1 MVEEMTDRKIRVLKT
16 IIQEHILT
24 AEPVGSRTLA
34 KKYDFGFSPAT
45 IRNEMADLE
54 EMGLLEQPHTSAGRI
69 PTDLGYRF
77 YVDNLKKSEL
87 NSPSSIEN
95 YLQQLANQYSGIED
109 VMSGMT
115 RLLANL
121 THYTAFIS
129 EPAFSESKVS
139 RIQLLPVSKKRL
151 LLVVITD
158 NGLVNNK
165 IINLNK
171 DLDDKQLEDINKILN
186 KRLKGVLIDEMDQ
199 AFLNNLQHELQ
210 RRINY
215 TAEIL
220 ESLQK
225 EMSNI
230 STKNGMKIH
239 LDGTSYILEQPEFND
254 VNRLKKVLR
263 ILDREEE
270 LRKILNNIN
279 DELSI
284 KIGTENE
291 VEDMENCSLVLA
303 RYHIAKGA
311 SGQIGIIGP
320 TRMEYSKVI
329 SSVDLAAELLSKL
342 ISSTGR

>member
-1 MVEEMTDRKIRVLKT
+1 MVNGMTERKIRVLKT
-16 IIQEHILT
+16 IIEEHILT

-34 KKYDFGFSPAT
+34 RKYDFGFSPAT

-87 NSPSSIEN
+87 NSPPAIKV
-95 YLQQLANQYSGIED
+95 YLEQLSKEHSGIQD
-109 VMSGMT
+109 VMTGMA

-121 THYTAFIS
+121 TQYTTFIS
-129 EPAFSESKVS
+129 EPAFSESKL
-139 RIQLLPVSKKRL
+139 RKIELLPVSRKRL

-165 IINLNK
+165 TINLKKELDENQLN
-171 DLDDKQLEDINKILN
+171 DLNKILN
-186 KRLKGVLIDEMDQ
+186 KRLQGTALGDINPE
-199 AFLNNLQHELQ
+199 FLQELQQELQ

-220 ESLQK
+220 ELLQR
-225 EMSNI
+225 EMTKI
-230 STKNGMKIH
+230 STKEDMKIH

-254 VNRLKKVLR
+254 IERLKKILR

-270 LRKILNNIN
+270 LRKILNGIN
-279 DELSI
+279 EEISI
-284 KIGTENE
+284 QIGAENKI
-291 VEDMENCSLVLA
+291 EDMENCSLVLA
-303 RYHIAKGA
+303 KYHISRGA
-311 SGQIGIIGP
+311 SGRIGIIGP

>member
-1 MVEEMTDRKIRVLKT
+1 MVDEMTDRKIRVLKT

-54 EMGLLEQPHTSAGRI
+54 EMGFLEQPHTSAGRI

-121 THYTAFIS
+121 TQYTAFIS

-165 IINLNK
+165 IISLNR
-171 DLDDKQLEDINKILN
+171 DLDDKQLDDLNKILN
-186 KRLKGVLIDEMDQ
+186 KRLKGVVIEEIDQ
-199 AFLNNLQHELQ
+199 AFLNNLQQELQ

-254 VNRLKKVLR
+254 INRLKKVLR
-263 ILDREEE
+263 VLDREEE
-270 LRKILNNIN
+270 LRKILNDIN

-303 RYHIAKGA
+303 RYHISKGA
-311 SGQIGIIGP
+311 SGRIGIIGP

>member
-54 EMGLLEQPHTSAGRI
+54 EMGFLEQPHTSAGRI
-69 PTDLGYRF
+69 PTDMGYRF
-77 YVDNLKKSEL
+77 YVDSLKKSEL
-87 NSPSSIEN
+87 NSPTSIES
-95 YLQQLANQYSGIED
+95 YLQQLAKEYSGIED

-121 THYTAFIS
+121 TQYTAFIS
-129 EPAFSESKVS
+129 EPAFTESRVN
-139 RIQLLPVSKKRL
+139 RIQLLPVNKKRL

-171 DLDDKQLEDINKILN
+171 DLEEKQLEDLNKILN
-186 KRLKGVLIDEMDQ
+186 KRLQGVLIEDVDQ
-199 AFLNNLQHELQ
+199 KFLNNLQHELQ

-220 ESLQK
+220 GSLQK

-230 STKNGMKIH
+230 STQNGMKIH

-254 VNRLKKVLR
+254 IDRLKKVLR

-270 LRKILNNIN
+270 LQKILNDIN
-279 DELSI
+279 EELSI
-284 KIGTENE
+284 RIGAENE
-291 VEDMENCSLVLA
+291 LEDMENCSLVLA

-311 SGQIGIIGP
+311 SGRIGIIGP